1 VQLIQQLKLIEG
13 LNMRLKNIISISLV
27 FVSLPLVLLLA
38 LSEDIEASQQEK
50 AMVFSKL
57 TPNLMVEDVNNTIEF
72 YKNILGFELVM
83 TVPEEGT
90 FDFALMKSGNV
101 EIMFQSRES
110 LSEDFRPEFKNKK
123 TYEVLT
129 LYVDMENIEGLLH
142 KINDKVTIIK
152 DLHTTFY
159 GTQEFA
165 IKDCNGYILTFAEG
179 GN

>member
-1 VQLIQQLKLIEG
+1 MEG
-13 LNMRLKNIISISLV
+13 LNMRLKNSMIISLV
-27 FVSLPLVLLLA
+27 FVSFPIVLLLA
-38 LSEDIEASQQEK
+38 LSEDIEASQKEK
-50 AMVFSKL
+50 AIVYSKL
-57 TPNLMVEDVNNTIEF
+57 TPNLMVEDVNSTIEF
-72 YKNILGFELVM
+72 YKNILGFQLVM

-101 EIMFQSRES
+101 EIMFQARES
-110 LSEDFRPEFKNKK
+110 LSQDFPPEFKNKK

-129 LYVDMENIEGLLH
+129 LYIDMENIEGLLQ
-142 KINDKVTIIK
+142 KIKDKVAIIK

-159 GTQEFA
+159 GTKEFV